1 MQILKIRLSQ
11 EEQDAIYRQLIYQ
24 FKDKDELQEI
34 ELPTIGNG
42 ISLESQLQLY
52 SEYSEPDEN
61 NQNHL
66 IYRSVS
72 KFRLTFY
79 HDGEEVHVEDWG
91 IEDRIKKYFER

>member
-11 EEQDAIYRQLIYQ
+11 EEQDVIFWLIVGE
-24 FKDKDELQEI
+24 FKEVDELQKI
-34 ELPTIGNG
+34 ELY
-42 ISLESQLQLY
+42 ISSDIKYESELQLY

-79 HDGEEVHVEDWG
+79 HDGEEVQVEDWG
-91 IEDRIKKYFER
+91 IEDRIAKYFER